1 MKLKLKEDPR
11 EWRKAALFG
20 ALGLGIF
27 STLLRWRAVLSN
39 LGWCTVIAG
48 LALVALCAVIEPRW
62 FRGWYVASSKLAFF
76 ITQTLG
82 YVVLL
87 IIFLLILT
95 PLGIVLRLTGK
106 DLLGLK
112 RRRSTESYW
121 HAVKPTGP
129 SERLF

>member
-20 ALGLGIF
+20 TLGLGILA
-27 STLLRWRAVLSN
+27 TILRWRTVLSN
-39 LGWCTVIAG
+39 LAWCAAIAG
-48 LALVALCAVIEPRW
+48 LALVALCAVLKPQW
-62 FRGWYVASSKLAFF
+62 FRGWYVTSSKVAFS
-76 ITQTLG
+76 ITQIVG
-82 YVVLL
+82 YALLL

-112 RRRSTESYW
+112 RQRSAESYW
-121 HAVKPTGP
+121 HPAKPTGP
-129 SERLF
+129 PERLF

>member
-20 ALGLGIF
+20 TLGLSILA
-27 STLLRWRAVLSN
+27 TILRWRAVLSN
-39 LGWCTVIAG
+39 LGWCAALSV
-48 LALVALCAVIEPRW
+48 LALIALCALFRPSW
-62 FRGWYVASSKLAFF
+62 FRGWYVTSSKLAFF
-76 ITQTLG
+76 ITQTVG
-82 YVVLL
+82 YAVLV

-95 PLGIVLRLTGK
+95 PLGLVLRLTGK

-112 RRRSTESYW
+112 RQRSAESYW
-121 HAVKPTGP
+121 HPSKPTGP